1 MSRGYSEVYI
11 AGNARMKK
19 PPERRKIKDY
29 SVQRSSKRY
38 YNRLNFKNGWL
49 QSPKEIQP
57 QLPSPIS
64 GRFDWDTVWEQTNSS
79 QDLKNEGI
87 QLEETLL
94 QLNNNT
100 VLNKVEEVDP
110 TQLRQEIAEE
120 VNRLGLE
127 GTHDYKIET
136 EDGNQP
142 LSKPKKKKRWYQRI
156 NWSLGFLPRNL
167 D

>member
-1 MSRGYSEVYI
+1 
-11 AGNARMKK
+11 MKK

-49 QSPKEIQP
+49 QAPNPKEIQP

-110 TQLRQEIAEE
+110 TQLRQEIDEE

-127 GTHDYKIET
+127 ATLDYKIEM

-142 LSKPKKKKRWYQRI
+142 LSKPKKKPKKKKRWYQRI

>member
-1 MSRGYSEVYI
+1 M
-11 AGNARMKK
+11 
-19 PPERRKIKDY
+19 D
-29 SVQRSSKRY
+29 
-38 YNRLNFKNGWL
+38 
-49 QSPKEIQP
+49 
-57 QLPSPIS
+57 
-64 GRFDWDTVWEQTNSS
+64 QTNFAK
-79 QDLKNEGI
+79 DLKNEGI

-127 GTHDYKIET
+127 GTLDYKIET

-142 LSKPKKKKRWYQRI
+142 LSKPKKKKRWYH
-156 NWSLGFLPRNL
+156 NL
-167 D
+167 NPFRRSDK